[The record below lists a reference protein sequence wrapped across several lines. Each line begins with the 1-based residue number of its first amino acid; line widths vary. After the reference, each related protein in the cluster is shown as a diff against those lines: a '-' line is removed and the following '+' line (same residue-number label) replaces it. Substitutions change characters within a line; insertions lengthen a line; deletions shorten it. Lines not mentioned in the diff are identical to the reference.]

1 MRKGFSI
8 QVYGRVQGV
17 GFRYGAM
24 QKARQLEIAGYV
36 HNKVNGSVYIEAEG
50 EYEALL
56 SFLAWCKE
64 GPSGAR
70 VEDVQWGEVPLS
82 NYKHFSVRG

>member
-1 MRKGFSI
+1 MRKGFFI

-24 QKARQLEIAGYV
+24 QKAHQLGVTGYI

-50 EYEALL
+50 EHEALA
-56 SFLAWCKE
+56 SFLDWCKE

-70 VEDVQWGEVPLS
+70 VQDVQWGEVPLS
-82 NYKHFSVRG
+82 NYKSFSVRG